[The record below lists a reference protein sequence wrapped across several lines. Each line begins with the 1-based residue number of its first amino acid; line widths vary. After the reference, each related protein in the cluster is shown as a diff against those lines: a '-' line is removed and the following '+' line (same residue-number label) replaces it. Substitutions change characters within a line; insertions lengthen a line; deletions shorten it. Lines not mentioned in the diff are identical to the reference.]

1 MGNTRAVLLCLCAAL
16 MLAVFF
22 VPAAAA
28 NESAVEIEAPE
39 EAAVGE
45 QVTITL
51 DVVHEGNNF
60 IHHTEWVELQING
73 ETVKRW
79 EYSMFGKPP
88 GENFSVSFSYTA
100 EKDLQLQ
107 AEASCNLHGSRNV
120 AEQTITVESAA
131 SSEQSAEPSG
141 E

>member
-1 MGNTRAVLLCLCAAL
+1 MRKTRTMLLLLCAAF
-16 MLAVFF
+16 MPAMFF
-22 VPAAAA
+22 VPQAAA
-28 NESAVEIEAPE
+28 NESAVEIEAPA
-39 EAAVGE
+39 EAVAAE
-45 QVTITL
+45 QVTIVL
-51 DVVHEGNNF
+51 NVSHEGNNF
-60 IHHTEWVELQING
+60 IHHTEWVELRING
-73 ETVKRW
+73 ETAKRW

-88 GENFSVSFSYTA
+88 GEKFSVSFSYTA
-100 EKDLQLQ
+100 EESLELE

>member
-1 MGNTRAVLLCLCAAL
+1 MGNMRSMLLCLCAVL
-16 MLAVFF
+16 MLAIFF

-28 NESAVEIEAPE
+28 NESAVEIEAPA

-45 QVTITL
+45 QVDIVL
-51 DVVHEGNNF
+51 NVSHDGNNF
-60 IHHTEWVELQING
+60 IHHTEWVELRING
-73 ETVKRW
+73 ETAKRW

-88 GENFSVSFSYTA
+88 GEKFSVSFSHTA
-100 EKDLQLQ
+100 EESLELE

-120 AEQTITVESAA
+120 AEQTITVESAD

>member
-1 MGNTRAVLLCLCAAL
+1 MRNTQTMLLFLCAAF
-16 MLAVFF
+16 MTAMFF
-22 VPAAAA
+22 VSPAAA
-28 NESAVEIEAPE
+28 NETAVEIEAPA
-39 EAAVGE
+39 EAAAGE
-45 QVTITL
+45 QITIVL
-51 DVVHEGNNF
+51 NVSHDGNNF
-60 IHHTEWVELQING
+60 IHHTEWVELRING

-88 GENFSVSFSYTA
+88 GEKFSVSFSDTA
-100 EKDLQLQ
+100 EESLALE